1 MKQETLKQIKQE
13 LSKVAKI
20 YQKLVINWNG
30 ELKHGDNATYPITII
45 VDVLLHNMAF
55 DGSDCHGYNSSKAIS
70 DLYSNLE
77 MLKELNEYTDKCY
90 MTHFAFTEARDIIDG
105 LVMSEDEKRSFRK
118 KKITILSLG
127 DM

>member
-13 LSKVAKI
+13 LFKVAKI
-20 YQKLVINWNG
+20 YQKLVTNWNG

-45 VDVLLHNMAF
+45 VEVLLHNMAH
-55 DGSDCHGYNSSKAIS
+55 DGSDCVGYNASKEEVE
-70 DLYSNLE
+70 LYSNLE
-77 MLKELNEYTDKCY
+77 MIRELNEYNDKCY